1 MKDVPS
7 SREHLAPT
15 RADVLATQKARAAR
29 RLSIPEML
37 LLVALGGATGFY
49 TLQPPPPVFDAP
61 AVAGD
66 ARPAED
72 GDEARPRW

>member
-29 RLSIPEML
+29 RLSIPEIV
-37 LLVALGGATGFY
+37 LLVALRGATGF
-49 TLQPPPPVFDAP
+49 
-61 AVAGD
+61 
-66 ARPAED
+66 
-72 GDEARPRW
+72 

>member
-7 SREHLAPT
+7 ACEHTAPT
-15 RADVLATQKARAAR
+15 RADVLAREKAGAAR

-49 TLQPPPPVFDAP
+49 TLQPPPPVFGGSLVTD
-61 AVAGD
+61 D
-66 ARPAED
+66 ARVAED
-72 GDEARPRW
+72 NDEARPRW